1 MASEYLGRIE
11 DVELT
16 TESTEAQGG
25 DLSVRPS
32 EPNVYAVEIDVSSV
46 RTSVRKGQG
55 SVREL
60 DCKAKAGRMPALPGS
75 GKSAPPSGID
85 PRSKITIKS
94 RKEARGPRETQG
106 QEGGKKPSHRHNPR
120 KH

>member
-1 MASEYLGRIE
+1 MVFSILGWGRNIFLPWIAS

-16 TESTEAQGG
+16 TETLRHRG

-32 EPNVYAVEIDVSSV
+32 EPNVYAGEIDVSSV

-75 GKSAPPSGID
+75 GNLRHLRGID
-85 PRSKITIKS
+85 PKD
-94 RKEARGPRETQG
+94 
-106 QEGGKKPSHRHNPR
+106 
-120 KH
+120 